1 MRRRPALAVLTAL
14 CLLAAACGDDADETA
29 APTST
34 AADTTTTG
42 AAEPDEA
49 ATTTTE
55 PVELTASFRG
65 VTPETIKVGILTYD
79 FDGLAALGVNFGLSN
94 AGDLYLAAIES
105 VNDRGGVHGRMLE
118 PVLKEFLP
126 VQGTAPVDAVCVELT
141 EDEMVFVV
149 IGTTLQEQI
158 LCFTELNE
166 TAAIV
171 TSGITEERQAK
182 AKAPYATVVDTA
194 EGRAARFAEI
204 MEATGVFDD
213 ATVGVTGAVDVSLTG
228 YESVLEA
235 LRGIGIDPI
244 EGLIGGN
251 ADDLSASAREQALIY
266 QRMDD
271 AGVDVTVS
279 TSGVPLTI
287 ANAIDAG
294 YESPQWVLSTAMSG
308 RGLTDAGVPHE
319 YLDGALAVMNTPIG
333 TPDQPDMADD
343 PLVAGCVD
351 DLVARSGHEVFYDLD
366 AEVNDLAQALGACA
380 NVAILEQ
387 ALLNAGPVLTND
399 SLQAGL
405 EAIGPIDLPGY
416 TDASLGPGDMGAV
429 KGLTLVEFDAATGL
443 WNLVDG

>member
-1 MRRRPALAVLTAL
+1 MRRRSVLAALTAL
-14 CLLAAACGDDADETA
+14 CLLAAACGDDGGEPA
-29 APTST
+29 APTTT
-34 AADTTTTG
+34 AAGTTTTS
-42 AAEPDEA
+42 AAEPDD

-55 PVELTASFRG
+55 PVELTASFQG

-94 AGDLYLAAIES
+94 SGDLYLAAIES

-149 IGTTLQEQI
+149 IGTSLQEQI
-158 LCFTELNE
+158 LCFTELHE

-171 TSGITEERQAK
+171 AAGITEERMAR
-182 AKAPYATVVDTA
+182 ARAPYAAVLDTS
-194 EGRAARFAEI
+194 EGRAAHFAEI
-204 MEATGVFDD
+204 MAATGVFDD

-235 LRGIGIDPI
+235 LRGIGLEPI

-279 TSGVPLTI
+279 TSGVPLTL

-319 YLDGALAVMNTPIG
+319 YLAGALAVMNTPIG
-333 TPDQPDMADD
+333 TPGQPDMADD

-351 DLVARSGHEVFYDLD
+351 DLVARSGHEVFYTLD
-366 AEVNDLAQALGACA
+366 AEVNDLSQALSACA

-416 TDASLGPGDMGAV
+416 TDASLGPDDMGAI
-429 KGLTLVEFDAATGL
+429 KGLTLVEFDATTGL